1 MYKEISQEYR
11 KDDKAVYVKKKY
23 LFGILYSTLYRETAI
38 REEVEDMMPLNSN
51 KIGF

>member
-23 LFGILYSTLYRETAI
+23 LFGILLIYKLYILDTFFR
-38 REEVEDMMPLNSN
+38 
-51 KIGF
+51 FF